1 MKKLIIVLF
10 ALLFVQVNTI
20 IAQKPGV
27 VVSKKEGWHKIGE
40 VKASFKMENE
50 SIVVMGADKFKAV
63 KLMVKEAP
71 INILTMQVFY
81 EGGTS
86 DEIKVNHDLKMGET
100 TKEFPVKEMSIKKV
114 SFTYK
119 TEPNSKHDKAHV
131 ELWGLK

>member
-1 MKKLIIVLF
+1 M
-10 ALLFVQVNTI
+10 
-20 IAQKPGV
+20 AQKPGV

-40 VKASFKMENE
+40 VKANFKMEKE
-50 SIVVMGADKFKAV
+50 SIVVIGADKFKAV

-71 INILTMQVFY
+71 INILAMQVFY

-86 DEIKVNHDLKMGET
+86 DEIKVENEVKAGET
-100 TKEFPVKEMSIKKV
+100 TKDFNVKEIAIKKV

-119 TEPNSKHDKAHV
+119 TQPNSKHDRAHV

>member
-1 MKKLIIVLF
+1 MKKLIIVFITLLF
-10 ALLFVQVNTI
+10 AQANTI
-20 IAQKPGV
+20 MAQKPGV

-40 VKASFKMENE
+40 VKANFKMEKE
-50 SIVVMGADKFKAV
+50 SIVVIGADKFKAV

-71 INILTMQVFY
+71 INILAMQVFY

-86 DEIKVNHDLKMGET
+86 DEIKVENEVKAGET
-100 TKEFPVKEMSIKKV
+100 TKDFNVKEIAIKKV

-119 TEPNSKHDKAHV
+119 TQPNSKHDRAHV